1 MSHHYRFNRLEL
13 AGSLGDLGT
22 LLPLAIGLIL
32 INKLDPTGV
41 FWAVGLFFILSGV
54 YFGLTVPVQPMKVI
68 SAYAIATSMSASQ
81 ITASGLLIGLVLLI
95 IGITGIIT
103 VIGRLIPLA
112 VVRGVQLSTGTMLMV
127 QGVKFMLGV
136 STLQLMQNAVEPFL
150 TIQSI
155 GPLPIG
161 LLIGVAGGILTLL
174 FLDSRRF
181 PAGLLV
187 ILAGLILGLT
197 FGTRLGW
204 AEMKIG
210 LYLPSVLP
218 HGWPTAP
225 DFSFA
230 LIALVLPQIPMT
242 VGNAVVAYA
251 DLSEEYFGSQS
262 SKVTYRASCISM
274 ALANCFSVFIGGMPL
289 CHGAGGLAAH
299 YRFGAR
305 TAGSNLIIGAVFVL
319 IALSLGP
326 HALAVIY
333 LMPLSILGILLLFAG
348 IQLAM
353 TIKDMTSRRDLF
365 VCAVMLGVTLAT
377 NLAAGFLVG
386 IAVAFLLKIEKL
398 SV

>member
-1 MSHHYRFNRLEL
+1 MGNRYHFNRLEL

-32 INKLDPTGV
+32 INRLDPTGV
-41 FWAVGLFFILSGV
+41 FWAVGLFFILSGI
-54 YFGLTVPVQPMKVI
+54 YFNITVPVQPMKVI

-81 ITASGLLIGLVLLI
+81 ISASGLLIGLVLLI
-95 IGITGIIT
+95 AGITGIIT
-103 VIGRLIPLA
+103 VIGRLIPPA
-112 VVRGVQLSTGTMLMV
+112 VVRGVQLSTGTLLMV
-127 QGVKFMLGV
+127 QGVKFMLGT
-136 STLQLMQNAVEPFL
+136 SMLQRMHNAVEPFL
-150 TIQSI
+150 TIQAL

-161 LLIGVAGGILTLL
+161 LLFGVAGGIITLL
-174 FLDSRRF
+174 FLDNRRF

-187 ILAGLILGLT
+187 ILSGLMLGLT

-204 AEMKIG
+204 AEIKIG
-210 LYLPSVLP
+210 LHLPSILP
-218 HGWPTAP
+218 FGWPSAP

-242 VGNAVVAYA
+242 IGNAVVAYA
-251 DLSEEYFGSQS
+251 DLSQEYFGNQS
-262 SKVTYRASCISM
+262 GKVTYKASCISM
-274 ALANCFSVFIGGMPL
+274 ALANVFSALIGGMPL

-348 IQLAM
+348 IQLAL
-353 TIKDMTSRRDLF
+353 TIKDMTARKDLF

-386 IAVAFLLKIEKL
+386 IAVAYLLKIEKL

>member
-1 MSHHYRFNRLEL
+1 MANQYHFNRLEL

-41 FWAVGLFFILSGV
+41 FWAVGLFFIMSGI
-54 YFGLTVPVQPMKVI
+54 YFGVTVPVQPMKVI

-81 ITASGLLIGLVLLI
+81 ITASGVLIGLVLLI
-95 IGITGIIT
+95 IGVTGIISG
-103 VIGRLIPLA
+103 IGRLIPLA
-112 VVRGVQLSTGTMLMV
+112 VVRGVQLSTGTLLMV

-136 STLQLMQNAVEPFL
+136 STLQRLQNAAEPFL
-150 TIQSI
+150 TIQSL

-174 FLDSRRF
+174 FLENRRF
-181 PAGLLV
+181 PAGLIVIITGLV
-187 ILAGLILGLT
+187 LGLI

-204 AEMKIG
+204 DEIKVG
-210 LYLPSVLP
+210 LYFPALLPF
-218 HGWPTAP
+218 GWPSAP

-242 VGNAVVAYA
+242 VGNAVVAYS
-251 DLSEEYFGSQS
+251 DLSKEYFGSRSQ
-262 SKVTYRASCISM
+262 KVTYRASCISM
-274 ALANCFSVFIGGMPL
+274 AFANCFSVFIGGMPL

-305 TAGSNLIIGAVFVL
+305 TAGSNLMIGAVFVL
-319 IALSLGP
+319 IALLLGP

-348 IQLAM
+348 IQLAL
-353 TIKDMTSRRDLF
+353 TISDMKERRDLF
-365 VCAVMLGVTLAT
+365 VCAVMLGITLAT
-377 NLAAGFLVG
+377 NLAAAFLAG
-386 IAVAFLLKIEKL
+386 IAVAYLLKIKKL

>member
-1 MSHHYRFNRLEL
+1 MGNPYRFNRLEL

-32 INKLDPTGV
+32 VNKLDPTGV
-41 FWAVGLFFILSGV
+41 FWTVGLFFILSGI
-54 YFGLTVPVQPMKVI
+54 YFGVTVPVQPMKVI

-103 VIGRLIPLA
+103 FIGRVIPSA
-112 VVRGVQLSTGTMLMV
+112 VVRGVQLSTGTLLMV
-127 QGVKFMLGV
+127 QGVNFMLGV
-136 STLQLMQNAVEPFL
+136 STLQRMQNAVEPFL
-150 TIQSI
+150 TLQSI
-155 GPLPIG
+155 GALPVG
-161 LLIGVAGGILTLL
+161 LLIGTAGGILTLL
-174 FLDSRRF
+174 FLDNRRF

-187 ILAGLILGLT
+187 ILAGLMLGLI
-197 FGTRLGW
+197 FGTRLDW
-204 AEMKIG
+204 AEIRVG
-210 LYLPSVLP
+210 LYLPTILP
-218 HGWPTAP
+218 FGWPSAP

-230 LIALVLPQIPMT
+230 LVALVLPQIPMT
-242 VGNAVVAYA
+242 VGNAVVAYS
-251 DLSEEYFGSQS
+251 DLSQEYFGNRSER
-262 SKVTYRASCISM
+262 VTYKASCISM
-274 ALANCFSVFIGGMPL
+274 ALANCFSVFVGGMPL

-305 TAGSNLIIGAVFVL
+305 TAGSNLTIGGVFVL
-319 IALSLGP
+319 IALLLGP

-348 IQLAM
+348 VQLAL
-353 TIKDMTSRRDLF
+353 TIRDMTARKDLF

-386 IAVAFLLKIEKL
+386 IGVAYLLKIDKL
-398 SV
+398 NV